1 MLKELVRRFGI
12 PPLNRHDR
20 EQLSKNQYLSDKR
33 DCRTQSV

>member
-1 MLKELVRRFGI
+1 MLKELVRRFGV
-12 PPLNRHDR
+12 PPLNSHDR

>member
-12 PPLNRHDR
+12 PPLNSHDR
-20 EQLSKNQYLSDKR
+20 EKLSKNQYLPDKR

>member
-1 MLKELVRRFGI
+1 MLKELVRGFGV
-12 PPLNRHDR
+12 PPLESHDR